1 MKRTPRERRQPKGDY
16 AVGYARPPEHTR
28 FPHQKNPNR
37 SGRPKKELS
46 EFLHKALYRPV
57 TLTENG
63 KRQRMPSLAALM
75 ESLTRLA
82 VRGDAKARRDL
93 LEILKRYPNVVKRPR
108 ELRTITPDMSS
119 QEASRI
125 YAETLTP
132 IPGMTDSVEE
142 LKFWDED

>member
-46 EFLHKALYRPV
+46 EFLHKALYRLV

-63 KRQRMPSLAALM
+63 KRRRIPSLAALV

-82 VRGDAKARRDL
+82 IRGDAKARRDL
-93 LEILKRYPNVVKRPR
+93 LEILKRYPDVVKRPR
-108 ELRTITPDMSS
+108 ELRTITPDMSP
-119 QEASRI
+119 QEAARI
-125 YAETLTP
+125 YAETLTA
-132 IPGMTDSVEE
+132 IPGVTHPDEE